1 MIIVYLYGNKNCYG
15 NICNRIS
22 EIQTAMQARVHI
34 HYLFCRFSFHPSSL
48 SLRSYPSIDPY
59 PQIFELEF
67 ISKNSRRS
75 SPQYFHRGTFFLYPT
90 FFDTS
95 DDTSTRIVT
104 LPSRYIVA
112 IRKRETEKERERENY
127 SSMTRLNTVQIE

>member
-22 EIQTAMQARVHI
+22 EIQTAMQARVHM

-59 PQIFELEF
+59 PQIFELKSSSLKIPEGRRRNIF
-67 ISKNSRRS
+67 IVV
-75 SPQYFHRGTFFLYPT
+75 HFFYTQL
-90 FFDTS
+90 F
-95 DDTSTRIVT
+95 
-104 LPSRYIVA
+104 RYIG
-112 IRKRETEKERERENY
+112 
-127 SSMTRLNTVQIE
+127 